1 MTDCRDDADEVVRGG
16 ERGEIEHCC
25 AGQRVV
31 GRSLMIDEE
40 EEEAPT
46 TVSADEENN
55 VECLG
60 FSDKIG
66 KFLGRVPEA
75 RLIFEECRAL

>member
-1 MTDCRDDADEVVRGG
+1 
-16 ERGEIEHCC
+16 
-25 AGQRVV
+25 
-31 GRSLMIDEE
+31 MIDEE